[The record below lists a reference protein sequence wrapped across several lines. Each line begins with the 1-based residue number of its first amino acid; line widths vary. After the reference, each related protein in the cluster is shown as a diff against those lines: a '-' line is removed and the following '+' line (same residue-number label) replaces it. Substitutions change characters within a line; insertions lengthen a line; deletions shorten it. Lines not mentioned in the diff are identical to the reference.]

1 MSAKQ
6 DIELRISAND
16 LGTKKL
22 EEIAQVLAQL
32 RQAQDAYAASG
43 DAASKSLRE
52 LTQEMADLK
61 KLGQELS
68 GRGALLDLFEK
79 QQQAAAEAAK
89 RVDESRAA
97 LERYKASLTG
107 VETVTKKQQGELG
120 KLEKGF
126 GSATKRF
133 ESASKALEKIR
144 GDLSK
149 LGLADTAKA
158 RNELVS
164 LANNV
169 GAALTRSEQSVRR
182 YDAALR
188 EKREAER
195 LAAESAKRLA
205 EAQRQAAQASRE
217 NDTRRQF
224 LSLARGALEVVSAAR
239 AAQTAASTLAPA
251 GDTVARSLQAIADPA
266 REATRQIGT
275 LEKALS
281 ALEAD
286 LKAASSGDANAAAN
300 IRRQRTEYAAFAR
313 DATKAAIAIAGT
325 IDAYKRQSAVLNQ
338 TGAALTAAR
347 ERLNAYAAQVIKAV
361 IPTEELRR
369 KLAAAKAEIAGTMHS
384 TGLAAQYAKESAA
397 VAALSARLAEAGID
411 ASNLAGAETRLQ
423 GVTTR
428 LAAAQATL
436 GAGTVRLGQANKKAA
451 ASFLDVAD
459 KGRKA
464 LTIYQRIR
472 GQVLA
477 MTSAYVGL
485 FGVLRFAQT
494 SIQAVVD
501 REATM
506 IRLQV
511 ANGGDQRR
519 AAQDFAFVRQE
530 AERLGLALQPL
541 AMQYSRFAIA
551 ADSANLSSEQ
561 TKQTFLGFVEAARV
575 FNLSVE
581 DTQGVFRALEQV
593 MSKGKVQAEE
603 LRGQLGD
610 RLSGAFTVFARALGL
625 SNRELDKMLETGSIG
640 SKEIVK
646 LASEYRKLVA
656 GQLEPATKSLQ
667 AQFGRLD
674 NALTEFKLSV
684 ANGGLTEV
692 VRDLTIEF
700 TAFLRSAEGAQTA
713 RDIAEGF
720 RALGNVLLAV
730 IKHFKVLKETV
741 ITLFGYL
748 GARFILNQVAA
759 FSKFAVA
766 IRATAA
772 ALGGATFAARAAS
785 IALRAIPVV
794 ALAAGIA
801 ALIRLYLTWRT
812 RTTEVQKAG
821 EELRKAIVEL
831 NEAQDDQRENAT
843 ERVRLLRAER
853 AEMLKAAQAA
863 YARALAERELTSAL
877 NRRSPRGEPGEG
889 AFRAGRT
896 NEQEGRIRELRAQ
909 IDMLTAQIAE
919 ADKAIKS
926 AQDYRPAPE
935 TETEE
940 AAVVDTKALE
950 ALQKERVRLEQE
962 AVDAIMEARK
972 EALSAE
978 KDNIEAELAL
988 IDFEFGERVLRIR
1001 ELQEQL
1007 RAVGSN
1013 DTAVALDPL
1022 IDTFLK
1028 LRDIER
1034 SEVQRNAVLRER
1046 KSLQAELEA
1055 REQAITDAIA
1065 KRDARIDLVN
1075 TKRELGL
1082 ITQRQAEEESL
1093 RIQLDAQ
1100 QQILDRVQALRDF
1113 IANNEANLAEF
1124 LNIDEVLLGLDKIEL
1139 ETKTVQSAVTKMVA
1153 EMQEGIAGGLTD
1165 SLVAF
1170 GAGIA
1175 DVLRGVGS
1183 LGDAFK
1189 SAKDAFLNFAADFL
1203 LNIAKMIIQAQILKA
1218 LQAIPGLGGVLGSIA
1233 GMTAHTGAVVGHG
1246 GGTPRAIPAWM
1257 VATAPRYHNGTMVG
1271 LRPDERPAILQ
1282 TGEEVLSRRDA
1293 RNALNGGGAQ
1303 GPQTIKIINT
1313 LDRDSLAREVL
1324 STPTAIKTI
1333 ANVIQANKASFK
1345 QALA

>member
-1 MSAKQ
+1 MTAKQ

-22 EEIAQVLAQL
+22 EEIAQIFAQL
-32 RQAQDAYAASG
+32 RQAQEAYAASG

-52 LTQEMADLK
+52 LSQEMADLK
-61 KLGQELS
+61 QLGQELA

-79 QQQAAAEAAK
+79 QQQGAADAAK

-97 LERYKASLTG
+97 LEKYKAGLVG
-107 VETVTKKQQGELG
+107 VETVTKKQQGELA

-133 ESASKALEKIR
+133 ESASKALEKVR
-144 GDLSK
+144 GDLAK
-149 LGLADTAKA
+149 LGLEDTGKA
-158 RNELVS
+158 RNQMVAMADS
-164 LANNV
+164 V

-195 LAAESAKRLA
+195 LSAESAKKLA
-205 EAQRQAAQASRE
+205 EAQKQAAQAARE
-217 NDTRRQF
+217 TDTRRQF
-224 LSLARGALEVVSAAR
+224 LTLARDALQVATAAR

-251 GDTVARSLQAIADPA
+251 GDRVARSLQAIADPA

-286 LKAASSGDANAAAN
+286 LKAASGGDATAAAN
-300 IRRQRTEYAAFAR
+300 IRQQRSEYAAFAR
-313 DATKAAIAIAGT
+313 DATKAAVAVGET
-325 IDAYKRQSAVLNQ
+325 IDAYKRQSTALDQ

-347 ERLNAYAAQVIKAV
+347 EKTNAYAAQVIKV
-361 IPTEELRR
+361 GIPTEELRR
-369 KLAAAKAEIAGTMHS
+369 KLAAAKAELAGLT
-384 TGLAAQYAKESAA
+384 AQFARESAI
-397 VAALSARLAEAGID
+397 VGTLGARLTEAGVD
-411 ASNLAGAETRLQ
+411 ANNLAGAETRLQ

-485 FGVLRFAQT
+485 FGVLRFAQS

-501 REATM
+501 RQATM
-506 IRLQV
+506 IRLNV
-511 ANGGDQRR
+511 ANGGDQRK

-551 ADSANLSSEQ
+551 ADSANLSNEE

-646 LASEYRKLVA
+646 LAAEYRKLVA
-656 GQLEPATKSLQ
+656 GELEPATKSLQ

-692 VRDLTIEF
+692 VRDLTTEF
-700 TAFLRSAEGAQTA
+700 TAFLRSAEGAKTA

-720 RALGNVLLAV
+720 RALGNALLFA
-730 IKHFKVLKETV
+730 IKNFSVLKETV
-741 ITLFGYL
+741 ITLFGFL
-748 GARFILNQVAA
+748 SARFILNQVAE
-759 FSKFAVA
+759 FSKFALA
-766 IRATAA
+766 IRAVTTAM
-772 ALGGATFAARAAS
+772 GNATLAARVAS
-785 IALRAIPVV
+785 VAMRSIPLV
-794 ALAAGIA
+794 ALAVGIA
-801 ALIRLYLTWRT
+801 SLIRLYLIWRT
-812 RTTEVQKAG
+812 RTSEVQEAG
-821 EELRKAIVEL
+821 DELKKAIVEL
-831 NEAQDDQRENAT
+831 NEAQDDQRQNAIERIKQLRT
-843 ERVRLLRAER
+843 ERF
-853 AEMLKAAQAA
+853 EMLKAAQAA
-863 YARALAERELTSAL
+863 YSRALAERELNNAL
-877 NRRSPRGEPGEG
+877 DQRSPRGEPGEG

-896 NEQEGRIRELRAQ
+896 LGQEERIRELRAQ
-909 IDMLTAQIAE
+909 ADLLTAQVIE
-919 ADKAIKS
+919 ADKAIKD
-926 AQDYRPAPE
+926 AEKYQPAAE
-935 TETEE
+935 TETEDPTAPDLE
-940 AAVVDTKALE
+940 ALK
-950 ALQKERVRLEQE
+950 ALQKERARLEQE

-972 EALSAE
+972 EALAAD
-978 KDNIEAELAL
+978 KDNVEAQLAL
-988 IDFEFGERVLRIR
+988 IDLEFGERVLRIR
-1001 ELQEQL
+1001 QLQEEL
-1007 RAVGSN
+1007 RAVGSGS
-1013 DTAVALDPL
+1013 TAEALDPL
-1022 IDTFLK
+1022 VDTFLQM
-1028 LRDIER
+1028 RNIER
-1034 SEVQRNAVLRER
+1034 AEVQRNEVLRER
-1046 KSLQAELEA
+1046 KSLQDQIKAKED
-1055 REQAITDAIA
+1055 AINDAIA
-1065 KRDARIDLVN
+1065 MRDAKIDLVN

-1082 ITQRQAEEESL
+1082 VTQRVAEEETL

-1113 IANNEANLAEF
+1113 IASNEANLAEF
-1124 LNIDEVLLGLDKIEL
+1124 LNIDEVLLGLDKITL
-1139 ETKTVQSAVTKMVA
+1139 ETKTVQSATTKLVDQMR
-1153 EMQEGIAGGLTD
+1153 EDIAGGLTD

-1170 GAGIA
+1170 GGGIA
-1175 DVLRGVGS
+1175 DAVRGVGN

-1189 SAKDAFLNFAADFL
+1189 SAADAFREFAADFL
-1203 LNIAKMIIQAQILKA
+1203 LDIAKMIIKTQILRA
-1218 LQAIPGLGGVLGSIA
+1218 LQGMPGLSGVLGGLA
-1233 GMTAHTGAVVGHG
+1233 GMAAHTGAVVGHG
-1246 GGTPRAIPAWM
+1246 GGTPRTMPAWM
-1257 VATAPRYHNGTMVG
+1257 VATAPRYHSGSIVG
-1271 LRPDERPAILQ
+1271 LRPDERPAVLQ
-1282 TGEEVLSRRDA
+1282 TGEEVLSRRDP
-1293 RNALNGGGAQ
+1293 RNALNGGGAA
-1303 GPQTIKIINT
+1303 PQSIKIVNV
-1313 LDRDSLAREVL
+1313 LDRDSMAREIL
-1324 STPTAIKTI
+1324 STPSATKAI
-1333 ANVIQANKASFK
+1333 ANLIQANKAAFK